1 MVNRADILVRID
13 DDHWAQLP
21 GDPDSLC
28 QTAARAAL
36 SAAGWDDGDVEISIL
51 LTSDADVQV
60 LNRDYRHQ
68 DKPTNVLS
76 FATSDDETTVPEGE
90 ALPLGDIVVAFET
103 VRREAESAGIS
114 LTDHTSHMIV
124 HGTLHLLHYD
134 HEIEEE
140 AVEMEAL
147 ETVILAQMGISDPYA
162 RNEI

>member
-13 DDHWAQLP
+13 DDHWTELS
-21 GDPDSLC
+21 GDPESLC

-36 SAAGWDDGDVEISIL
+36 AAAGRDDEVEVSIL
-51 LTSDADVQV
+51 LTSDAQVQQ

-76 FATSDDETTVPEGE
+76 FATDDDDRRIPQGE
-90 ALPLGDIVVAFET
+90 ALPLGDIVVAFGT

-147 ETVILAQMGISDPYA
+147 ETAILAQMGISDPYA
-162 RNEI
+162 HNEN